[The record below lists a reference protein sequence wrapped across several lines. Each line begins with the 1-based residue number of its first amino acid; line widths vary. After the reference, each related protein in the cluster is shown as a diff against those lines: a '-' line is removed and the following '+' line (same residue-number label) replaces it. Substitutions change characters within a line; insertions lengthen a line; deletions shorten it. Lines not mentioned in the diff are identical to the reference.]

1 MSRFT
6 HDVISMDATAVA
18 TVLHRH
24 VSLILALLVL
34 PVAFTSCVRIPI
46 AEHQD
51 LSRPNMVFESQG
63 AFASRPSLFSQT
75 EPGSAVSSGGQ
86 SAGCTACR

>member
-1 MSRFT
+1 MSRFI
-6 HDVISMDATAVA
+6 HDVIFMNVRPATRAVPCQMMFM
-18 TVLHRH
+18 
-24 VSLILALLVL
+24 LASLVL
-34 PVAFTSCVRIPI
+34 PIAFTSCVRIPI
-46 AEHQD
+46 AEQQD

-63 AFASRPSLFSQT
+63 AFASRPSLFCQT

>member
-1 MSRFT
+1 MRCFNQIVSIAVQT
-6 HDVISMDATAVA
+6 AADVFPNGVMRAAGLFVIPGA
-18 TVLHRH
+18 
-24 VSLILALLVL
+24 LAG
-34 PVAFTSCVRIPI
+34 CVKIPI
-46 AEHQD
+46 SAQQD

-63 AFASRPSLFSQT
+63 AFASRPALFTQT